1 MSGRPRQ
8 ILEEDPMFETVLVP
22 VDLTPKNRRAVQI
35 ARDLA
40 RDMDSE
46 VLLIHVIETLDLPFE
61 ELEDFYERLQ
71 RKAMAQLE
79 PLIEILSA
87 AEVSVSSHIVFGKRA
102 ERVLTFA
109 EENSV
114 DLMVLDSH
122 RVRPDQPGKGLG
134 TLSYQMAIL
143 ARCPV
148 LLVKGA
154 DD

>member
-1 MSGRPRQ
+1 
-8 ILEEDPMFETVLVP
+8 MFDTVLVP
-22 VDLTPKNRRAVQI
+22 VDLTPKNRRAVEV

-40 RDMDSE
+40 ARVGSE
-46 VLLIHVIETLDLPFE
+46 VVLLHVIETLDLPFE

-71 RKAMAQLE
+71 DRAMAQME
-79 PLIEILSA
+79 PLIEILATSD
-87 AEVSVSSHIVFGKRA
+87 VPVSSHIVFGKRA

-109 EENSV
+109 RDHEV

-122 RVRPDQPGKGLG
+122 RVRPGEAGKGTG

-143 ARCPV
+143 AECPV

-154 DD
+154 DG

>member
-1 MSGRPRQ
+1 
-8 ILEEDPMFETVLVP
+8 MFETVLVP
-22 VDLTPKNRRAVQI
+22 VDLTPKNRRAVEL

-40 RDMDSE
+40 TRVGSE
-46 VLLIHVIETLDLPFE
+46 VLLLHVIETLDLPFE

-71 RKAMAQLE
+71 DKAMLE
-79 PLIEILSA
+79 MDPLVEILA
-87 AEVSVSSHIVFGKRA
+87 AADVPVSSHIVFGRRA
-102 ERVLTFA
+102 ERVLVFA
-109 EENSV
+109 RENSV

-122 RVRPDQPGKGLG
+122 RVRPGQPGKGTG

-143 ARCPV
+143 AECPV